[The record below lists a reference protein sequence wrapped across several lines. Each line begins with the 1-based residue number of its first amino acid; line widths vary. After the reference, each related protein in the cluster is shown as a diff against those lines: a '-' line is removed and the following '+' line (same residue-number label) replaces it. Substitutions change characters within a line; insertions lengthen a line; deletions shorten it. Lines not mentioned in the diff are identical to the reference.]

1 MTLLLLL
8 VVYVPGAA
16 FAQVMA
22 YSTGSNAMPMRQS
35 VSPAG
40 TTSGARPQWQP
51 QVTPP
56 EPLQGLQPQPQG
68 FQQGPPQGLQQLQPL
83 QTLPPLPPQ
92 PMQDSG
98 YRSSLMRRDSF
109 GDARSMPSSP
119 AMQPAPS
126 QIQAVQSAPMPAGYA
141 PATAARQ
148 QPPPQAGGEWQW
160 VPVR

>member
-56 EPLQGLQPQPQG
+56 EPLQGLQPQRQQGPPQGPLQRLSVPQPQPQPQG

-83 QTLPPLPPQ
+83 QTLP
-92 PMQDSG
+92 
-98 YRSSLMRRDSF
+98 
-109 GDARSMPSSP
+109 
-119 AMQPAPS
+119 
-126 QIQAVQSAPMPAGYA
+126 
-141 PATAARQ
+141 
-148 QPPPQAGGEWQW
+148 
-160 VPVR
+160 